1 VGQFGRLNLGFTN
14 GGIMASVHVALNG
27 TSGNAY
33 APTLVT
39 GPDEELYLYHNDEN
53 AHDGVHR
60 WALRGAG
67 SLVLRRGAV

>member
-1 VGQFGRLNLGFTN
+1 VQ
-14 GGIMASVHVALNG
+14 VAING

-39 GPDEELYLYHNDEN
+39 GPDNQVYLWHNDEN

-60 WALRGAG
+60 WLLRGA
-67 SLVLRRGAV
+67 SALQLQN